1 MREALTAVL
10 VSAVIL
16 SVLVLSVLGGR
27 SPGQASGS
35 STTSTSAATSES
47 STSPG
52 AAPAAGLDQQL
63 RDAAWAGDVAAAQ
76 QLIAAGADVNAKD
89 SSYESA
95 YLISTSEGPLELVRL
110 MLASGADLAGLDS
123 YDGTGL
129 IRAAERGLALIVG
142 ELVRA
147 GIDLDHV
154 NNIGY
159 QAIHEA
165 VWFGDETPSGLATVL
180 VLVAGGD
187 TLLAPGKG
195 DPDQIVGHA
204 GVAALADQVPSQTS
218 KP

>member
-16 SVLVLSVLGGR
+16 SVLELSVLGGR

-142 ELVRA
+142 ELVRPESTSTTSTTSA
-147 GIDLDHV
+147 
-154 NNIGY
+154 
-159 QAIHEA
+159 
-165 VWFGDETPSGLATVL
+165 TRRSTRPSGS
-180 VLVAGGD
+180 
-187 TLLAPGKG
+187 APMTTRRST
-195 DPDQIVGHA
+195 PCA
-204 GVAALADQVPSQTS
+204 CWSRPEPTSTRLPS
-218 KP
+218 PRG